1 MRAWAVAGI
10 IGVGVSLAVAP
21 ATLAQRPA
29 KAPRASVKPVGPPPS
44 DPADLEQYRKL
55 NQQITNLEFQLPRLL
70 QQYGDSHPDVAVAKR
85 QLEEL
90 KARRNALYEKLS
102 VNPNVLNATAHY
114 NTLVRPIDLEFSS
127 AQIEQVAKAI
137 SQAVG
142 IEVEVDKAVSKDTR
156 VTMSA
161 AAVPLVV
168 VLDTI
173 ASQAGLRI
181 QPTFKGVLLTT
192 WPALRVGNDSK
203 VFTGP
208 YFPWSNEW
216 RMRPTDLVADKH
228 ASGSVGGSRIPT
240 VGAGAAP
247 KRPGTEATTLNP
259 GSPSIPATG
268 GFAGVGTMNGFGGIT
283 TPLQL
288 GQPSITSLGNNT
300 LVVAEPET
308 GPKGEKLVRLTV
320 YRFEGN
326 RLKRIS
332 QTLHKSEAGSAAT
345 PGTSGSMSPGAMGN
359 PMTGGMAPAKAT
371 PPLRKP
377 VKPR

>member
-1 MRAWAVAGI
+1 VA
-10 IGVGVSLAVAP
+10 A
-21 ATLAQRPA
+21 
-29 KAPRASVKPVGPPPS
+29 
-44 DPADLEQYRKL
+44 DPNQL
-55 NQQITNLEFQLPRLL
+55 NP
-70 QQYGDSHPDVAVAKR
+70 
-85 QLEEL
+85 
-90 KARRNALYEKLS
+90 
-102 VNPNVLNATAHY
+102 TAHY
-114 NTLVRPIDLEFSS
+114 NTLVRPIDLEFNW

-142 IEVEVDKAVSKDTR
+142 LEVEVDKAVSKDTR

-161 AAVPLVV
+161 AAVPLVM

-216 RMRPTDLVADKH
+216 RMRPTELVAMGEKH
-228 ASGSVGGSRIPT
+228 NSGSGGGRVPTIGTGVAPKGPGREPT
-240 VGAGAAP
+240 VLNQAAP
-247 KRPGTEATTLNP
+247 AGTP
-259 GSPSIPATG
+259 PTG

-308 GPKGEKLVRLTV
+308 NADGSKIVRLTV
-320 YRFEGN
+320 YRFEN
-326 RLKRIS
+326 DRLKKIS
-332 QTLHKSEAGSAAT
+332 HTIHKSEAGGSAPTGMMGGMGLGGAT
-345 PGTSGSMSPGAMGN
+345 GVGGGAGGVGLG
-359 PMTGGMAPAKAT
+359 GGMAPAKST
-371 PPLRKP
+371 PPARKP
-377 VKPR
+377 ARK